1 MNSEKQKLLIEYLI
15 SSPEVFAICSP
26 IVDPN
31 YFDPEFRN
39 AIQFVQSYYQKLAAL
54 PDPDQI
60 SAESQIKLEKREISK
75 DKFKYCMQEVEEF
88 CQRAA
93 MENAVMASVPLI
105 EEGDYGQV
113 QTLIRNAATTG
124 LAKNLGLEYFN
135 NPKQRLTTLAD
146 GTVVFPTGWTEFDS
160 LLLGGIAR
168 KELILWA
175 ANSGVGKSMT
185 LANLAFNMT
194 NMGLNCLYIT
204 LELSEEIVAQRFDTM
219 FTGIGRATWKH
230 HISEIATKV
239 EAAGDQEG
247 MGNLH
252 ITYMRSGSNANHIRA
267 YLREFELLYGYVP
280 DLLVVDYLD
289 KVWPVEKVSADNIFE
304 KDRLATMQLREVGVD
319 YNMFVASASQLNRTA
334 VNATHHDHSQ
344 IAGGISKINE
354 SDIYVSI
361 VMNPAMRAA
370 GEMIWN
376 IQKTRNSDGDGSQV
390 LLAWRA
396 ERLRILDPDGAETSK
411 GLTLNTRVSTDNVE
425 DEVSNESG
433 LMGLMRI

>member
-1 MNSEKQKLLIEYLI
+1 MNSEKQKLLVEYFI

-26 IVDPN
+26 IVDAN

-39 AIQFVQSYYQKLAAL
+39 AITFVQRYYQKLSAL
-54 PDPDQI
+54 PDP
-60 SAESQIKLEKREISK
+60 EQIKAEANLTIEKRDVTK
-75 DKFKYCMQEVEEF
+75 DKIKYCSEEIEQF
-88 CQRAA
+88 CQRSA
-93 MENAVMASVPLI
+93 MEKAVMASVPLI

-124 LAKNLGLEYFN
+124 LAKNLGLNYFD
-135 NPKQRLTTLAD
+135 NPEHRLRTLAD
-146 GTVVFPTGWTEFDS
+146 GTVVFPTSWKDFDK
-160 LLLGGIAR
+160 LLFGGIAR
-168 KELILWA
+168 KEIILWA

-185 LANLAFNMT
+185 LANLCFNMVQQG
-194 NMGLNCLYIT
+194 MNCLYIT

-219 FTGIGRATWKH
+219 YTGIGRAVWEH

-239 EAAGDQEG
+239 RAAGDEDN

-252 ITYMRSGSNANHIRA
+252 ITYMRSGSNANHIRS

-304 KDRLATMQLREVGVD
+304 KDRLASMQLREVAVD
-319 YNMFVASASQLNRTA
+319 YNMFCASASQLNRSA

-344 IAGGISKINE
+344 ISGGISKINE

-361 VMNPAMRAA
+361 IMNDAMRAA

-376 IQKTRNSDGDGSQV
+376 LQKTRNSSGVGNQV
-390 LLAWRA
+390 YLKWDAQH
-396 ERLRILDPDGAETSK
+396 LRILDQDELQRPS
-411 GLTLNTRVSTDNVE
+411 GLTLNTKISREE
-425 DEVSNESG
+425 DEETINSGSG
-433 LMGLMRI
+433 LLGLQNI

>member
-15 SSPEVFAICSP
+15 SNPEVFAICSP

-39 AIQFVQSYYQKLAAL
+39 AVQFVQSYYLKMAAL

-60 SAESQIKLEKREISK
+60 KAEAGATLQTREITK
-75 DKFKYCMQEVEEF
+75 DKMRYCTEEVEEF

-93 MENAVMASVPLI
+93 MEKAVMASVPLI

-113 QTLIRNAATTG
+113 QTLIRDAATTG
-124 LAKNLGLEYFN
+124 LAKNLGLKYFED
-135 NPKQRLTTLAD
+135 PKQRLQTLAD
-146 GTVVFPTGWTEFDS
+146 GTVVFPTGWKDFDN
-160 LLLGGIAR
+160 LLFGGIAR
-168 KELILWA
+168 KEIILWA

-185 LANLAFNMT
+185 LANLCFNMVGR
-194 NMGLNCLYIT
+194 GLNCLYIT

-219 FTGIGRATWKH
+219 YTGIGRATWEH

-239 EAAGDQEG
+239 SAAGDEAG

-304 KDRLATMQLREVGVD
+304 KDRLASMQLREVAVD
-319 YNMFVASASQLNRTA
+319 YNMFCASASQLNRSA

-344 IAGGISKINE
+344 ISGGISKINE

-361 VMNPAMRAA
+361 VMNDAMRAA

-376 IQKTRNSDGDGSQV
+376 LQKTRNSSGVGNQV
-390 LLAWRA
+390 YLKWDANH
-396 ERLRILDPDGAETSK
+396 LRILDQDDRDSPQ
-411 GLTLNTRVSTDNVE
+411 GLTLNTRRSSEPEETE
-425 DEVSNESG
+425 EVGGG
-433 LMGLMRI
+433 LTSLMKL